1 MFTNCNSHF
10 FHLTIN
16 IKTCWL
22 TWITSLAL
30 EYSDFLSNNF
40 LQIQLS
46 FLSLFSGE
54 GALNRIYIY
63 LFICL
68 LIEFSILSRLRSKRF
83 YDYWLM
89 SCFLKDLLL
98 LDLIGAWIC
107 WAHVEWRYLL
117 LLLRVHDFCSPYDN
131 KLYWLFFMAIDYC
144 ILSYGSRV
152 RLTACIKHIMLKY
165 YFIFFLC

>member
-30 EYSDFLSNNF
+30 EYSDVLSNNF

-89 SCFLKDLLL
+89 SCFLHLCKVIFFFFFSRLKDLLL

-107 WAHVEWRYLL
+107 WVHVEWRYLL
-117 LLLRVHDFCSPYDN
+117 LLLRVHDFYSPYDN
-131 KLYWLFFMAIDYC
+131 KL
-144 ILSYGSRV
+144 
-152 RLTACIKHIMLKY
+152 
-165 YFIFFLC
+165 